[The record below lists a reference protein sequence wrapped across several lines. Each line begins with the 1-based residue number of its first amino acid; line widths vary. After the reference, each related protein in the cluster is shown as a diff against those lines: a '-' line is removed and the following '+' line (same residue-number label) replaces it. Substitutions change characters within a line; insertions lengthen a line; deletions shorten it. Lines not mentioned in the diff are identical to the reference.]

1 VNLTGLPEGKGIK
14 ESFPL
19 CPRERSN
26 LRRAEREL
34 KALGQVRLRGVE
46 RSDPDEL
53 ERFYRLEASGRK
65 GRERSAIL
73 CDRRSVQFFSEVA
86 REAARL
92 NYFSLN
98 MLERDGKLLAARFGL
113 TCGRAPTPESSLR
126 RDISQVHARAPDP
139 EGNVVPL
146 CPSRNVGVFNGC
158 RR

>member
-1 VNLTGLPEGKGIK
+1 MWRGYFYRIAQGDLSIFTDLADDWWDLFDCSLCELDQPSARAKG
-14 ESFPL
+14 SRSPSLF

-26 LRRAEREL
+26 LRREEREL
-34 KALGQVRLRGVE
+34 KALGQLRLRGVE

-92 NYFSLN
+92 NFSLN
-98 MLERDGKLLAARFGL
+98 MLELDGKLLAARFGL
-113 TCGRAPTPESSLR
+113 TCGRATTPR
-126 RDISQVHARAPDP
+126 K
-139 EGNVVPL
+139 
-146 CPSRNVGVFNGC
+146 
-158 RR
+158 